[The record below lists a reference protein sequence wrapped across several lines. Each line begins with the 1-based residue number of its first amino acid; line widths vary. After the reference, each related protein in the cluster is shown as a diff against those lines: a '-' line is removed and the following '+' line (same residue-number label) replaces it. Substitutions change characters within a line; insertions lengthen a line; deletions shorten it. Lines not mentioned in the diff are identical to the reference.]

1 MELSSYVGLKQKD
14 IISIVGAGGKT
25 SFMFQLAQDIKK
37 NNGKVLVTTST
48 KIYVPQKEQYDF
60 ICIGEK
66 EFSKYADMQKKG
78 IYIYGTKVNLEN
90 KIIGLGEKYLYN
102 LVSKFDYT
110 LIEADG
116 AKKKQIKGWNENE
129 PVIYGGT
136 TKTIGILDIQT
147 VGMKICE
154 STVHRSEQFCKI
166 TNSHQ
171 GENITLEHLLNIIFH
186 PQGLFKNDKGEKI
199 LFINKAD
206 DSYYLNQAEELK
218 NKINKY
224 CSRFLN
230 KIVIGSIK
238 SKYIYEKGVKILL

>member
-37 NNGKVLVTTST
+37 NKSKVLLTTTT

-66 EFSKYADMQKKG
+66 EFSKYADIDKKG
-78 IYIYGTKVNLEN
+78 IYVYGTKVNLEN
-90 KIIGLGEKYLYN
+90 KIIGLGEKYLDK
-102 LVSKFDYT
+102 LVSKFDYV

-116 AKKKQIKGWNENE
+116 AKKKPIKGWNDNE
-129 PVIYGGT
+129 PVIYEGT

-154 STVHRSEQFCKI
+154 SNVHRSEQFCKI
-166 TNSHQ
+166 TNSNQ
-171 GENITLEHLLNIIFH
+171 GENITLEHLLNVIFH
-186 PQGLFKNDKGEKI
+186 QQGLFKNAKGEKI

-206 DSYYLNQAEELK
+206 DSYYLNQAEQLK
-218 NKINKY
+218 NEINK
-224 CSRFLN
+224 CCPKFLN
-230 KIVIGSIK
+230 KIVSGSIK
-238 SKYIYEKGVKILL
+238 NIAKQGVEILL

>member
-1 MELSSYVGLKQKD
+1 MEITSYIGLKQKD
-14 IISIVGAGGKT
+14 IISVVGAGGKT

-37 NNGKVLVTTST
+37 NNGKVLLTTTT

-66 EFSKYADMQKKG
+66 EFSKYAHRDKKG
-78 IYIYGTKVNLEN
+78 VCVYGAKVNLEN
-90 KIIGLGEKYLYN
+90 KIIGLEEKYLDK
-102 LVSKFDYT
+102 LVSKFDYAI
-110 LIEADG
+110 IEADG
-116 AKKKQIKGWNENE
+116 AKKKQIKGWNDNE

-154 STVHRSEQFCKI
+154 SNVHRSEQFCKI
-166 TNSHQ
+166 AESHQ
-171 GENITLEHLLNIIFH
+171 GENITLEHLLNVIFH
-186 PQGLFKNDKGEKI
+186 PQGLFKNAKGEKI

-206 DSYYLNQAEELK
+206 DSYYLNQAEQLK

-224 CSRFLN
+224 CSKFLN
-230 KIVIGSIK
+230 KVVIGSIK
-238 SKYIYEKGVKILL
+238 KNLYY